1 MIDAK
6 MERAHQLIQLQRY
19 KEAEKELRDI
29 LSLDPNRAEAL
40 ALFAICQA
48 EQNNIEEADRLIKQA
63 ISKEPDNDHFLYLQA
78 LFYLRQNN
86 LKEAEK
92 FIRNAISFQPHGADY
107 FGLLASIKLSQKE
120 WQQALD
126 AADQGLAVD
135 PDNLMCL
142 NSRST
147 ALFKLDKKDLAYSS
161 IQEALNKDPENEY
174 THSNIGWGLLERGDH
189 KQALEHFREA
199 LKINPNFDYAKAGLV
214 EGLKAR
220 YWLYRV
226 FLKYAFWLSNLKG
239 KAQWAV
245 ILGLYFGV
253 KFLGYLSE
261 HNPGLATFIHPI
273 IYLYVAFAVSTW
285 IIAPLS
291 NLFLRLNIYGRYALK
306 KEEIQASNF
315 VGISLLIGLLG
326 GIMYLIGHDDF
337 YLLVL
342 IYGVTMMIPL
352 ASMFNAENK
361 RSKTILV
368 AYTIALAIV
377 GLGALILA
385 ALTGDAG
392 ALGPIYVVGVIAY
405 QWIANALFIK

>member
-1 MIDAK
+1 MIESI

-19 KEAEKELRDI
+19 KEAEKELREV
-29 LSLDPNRAEAL
+29 LSIEPNRADAL

-48 EQNNIEEADRLIKQA
+48 EQNNLEEADRLIKQA
-63 ISKEPDNDHFLYLQA
+63 ISKEPDNDYFLYLQA

-126 AADQGLAVD
+126 AANQGLEVD
-135 PDNLMCL
+135 PDNLVCL

-174 THSNIGWGLLERGDH
+174 THANIGWGLLERGDH

-261 HNPGLATFIHPI
+261 RNPGLAVFLNPI
-273 IYLYVAFAVSTW
+273 IYVYVAFAISTW

-315 VGISLLIGLLG
+315 VGISLLIGLTG
-326 GIMYLIGHDDF
+326 GVMYLFSRSDF
-337 YLLVL
+337 NLSIL

-352 ASMFNAENK
+352 ASMFNAEK
-361 RSKTILV
+361 KKARTILV
-368 AYTIALAIV
+368 SYTIALALIGAG
-377 GLGALILA
+377 GLIQIAS
-385 ALTGDAG
+385 TGE
-392 ALGPIYVVGVIAY
+392 VGVLGVIYMVGIVAY
-405 QWIANALFIK
+405 QWVANALFIR